1 MIPYMV
7 GKLASNSSHLTRGLF
22 KYVPGRG
29 YFRAVSSQSGDEYV
43 TSPPPPPIVERVFCA
58 FRKGRAGDER
68 MHDLIK
74 FFFWLQVA
82 SDFTLKLKWVCSAD
96 NKDADDLTR
105 PGAVDHVRLEQR
117 CFVCS
122 WEKWG
127 GFDMDLMATGTS
139 VQWILGVG
147 RDADRALPFYSR
159 YHTAGTA
166 GVDVLD

>member
-1 MIPYMV
+1 MDRRTRQRE
-7 GKLASNSSHLTRGLF
+7 GDLCATRDLTLARCTVRRSLERYHLG
-22 KYVPGRG
+22 GR
-29 YFRAVSSQSGDEYV
+29 RRQNHN
-43 TSPPPPPIVERVFCA
+43 VFCA

-117 CFVCS
+117 CFVCL